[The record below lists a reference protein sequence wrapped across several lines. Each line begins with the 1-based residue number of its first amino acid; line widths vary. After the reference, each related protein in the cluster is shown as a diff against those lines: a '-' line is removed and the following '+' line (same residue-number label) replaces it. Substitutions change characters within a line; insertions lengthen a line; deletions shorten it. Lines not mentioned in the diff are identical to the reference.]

1 MHSFIYF
8 IIGLLLGYI
17 IGGGMV
23 EEENSSSEREGRKR
37 RKTKSKEEKVLG
49 LFDKKKKVSNSDV
62 EKLLKV
68 SDSTATKYLQRLEDE
83 GKIVQHGKTGKYTY
97 YTLI

>member
-17 IGGGMV
+17 VGGGMV
-23 EEENSSSEREGRKR
+23 EEENSSKQHQPKRK
-37 RKTKSKEEKVLG
+37 KTKTKEEKVLS
-49 LFDKKKKVSNSDV
+49 LFDKKKKVSNNDV
-62 EKLLKV
+62 EKLLEV

-83 GKIVQHGKTGKYTY
+83 GKIIQHGKTGKYTY
-97 YTLI
+97 YSLS